1 MNIPIFVYVA
11 AGGAVGA
18 VGRYGVDRLTGMLIG
33 HGFPYSTLIV
43 NIVGSFVLG
52 IVIETSALAWSPS
65 PELRAM
71 IVIGMLGAFTTFS
84 AFSLDAV
91 TLITRGETIP
101 AVLYV
106 AASVFASIAALWAGM
121 AMTRAVIS

>member
-1 MNIPIFVYVA
+1 MFVYVA

-18 VGRYGVDRLTGMLIG
+18 VGRYGVERLTGMWLG

-84 AFSLDAV
+84 AFSLDTV
-91 TLITRGETIP
+91 TMITRGETIP
-101 AVLYV
+101 AALYV
-106 AASVFASIAALWAGM
+106 AASVFASIGALWAGM

>member
-1 MNIPIFVYVA
+1 MPMFVYVA

-18 VGRYGVDRLTGMLIG
+18 VGRYGVERLTGMWLG

-84 AFSLDAV
+84 AFSLDTV
-91 TLITRGETIP
+91 TMITRGETIP
-101 AVLYV
+101 AALYV
-106 AASVFASIAALWAGM
+106 AASVFASIGALWAGM

>member
-1 MNIPIFVYVA
+1 MFVYVA

-18 VGRYGVDRLTGMLIG
+18 VGRYGVERLTGMWLG

-52 IVIETSALAWSPS
+52 IVIETSALVWSPS

-84 AFSLDAV
+84 AFSLDTV
-91 TLITRGETIP
+91 TMITRGETIP
-101 AVLYV
+101 AALYV
-106 AASVFASIAALWAGM
+106 AASVFASIGALWAGM

>member
-1 MNIPIFVYVA
+1 MFVYVA

-18 VGRYGVDRLTGMLIG
+18 VGRYGVERLTGMWLG

-52 IVIETSALAWSPS
+52 IVIETSALVWSPS

-84 AFSLDAV
+84 AFSLDTV
-91 TLITRGETIP
+91 TMITRGETIP
-101 AVLYV
+101 AALYV
-106 AASVFASIAALWAGM
+106 AASMFASIGALWAGM
-121 AMTRAVIS
+121 AVTRAVIS